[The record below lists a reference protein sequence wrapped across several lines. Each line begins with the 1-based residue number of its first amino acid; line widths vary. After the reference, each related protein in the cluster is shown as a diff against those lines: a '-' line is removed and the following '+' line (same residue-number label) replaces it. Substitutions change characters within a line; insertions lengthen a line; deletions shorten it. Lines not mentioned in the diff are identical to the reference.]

1 MEEISGINHIGI
13 RVADLD
19 RSIAFYRKLGFE
31 VVGPIGMESI
41 SNMKHPSGICIN
53 FIPNADAGI
62 TNNILLDSVDRPAG
76 YTHVALDVNDIVSV
90 EKRVQELGIT
100 ITEGPVTLPSG
111 DIMFFIRDPDMNV
124 IEFYQNSA
132 R

>member
-1 MEEISGINHIGI
+1 MEEISGINHVGI

-41 SNMKHPSGICIN
+41 SKMKPPSGICIN

-76 YTHVALDVNDIVSV
+76 YTHVALDVSDIASV
-90 EKRVQELGIT
+90 EKKIHVFKNKSSFIF
-100 ITEGPVTLPSG
+100 
-111 DIMFFIRDPDMNV
+111 FFIDILCIR
-124 IEFYQNSA
+124 
-132 R
+132 